1 MFRAQINQMAD
12 GPTLKMEGC
21 LVAEWANE
29 AKSLMMTSD
38 PVPKG
43 LIVDIT
49 DVSYIDLAGE
59 QVLAWLASIGAS
71 FKAGGVYATSV
82 CERLQLP
89 FYGKPNRPKNRLN
102 VAIPTSAI
110 SLSDA
115 CD

>member
-21 LVAEWANE
+21 LVAEWAKE
-29 AKSLMMTSD
+29 AKSLMTSG

-49 DVSYIDLAGE
+49 DVSHIDSVGE

-71 FKAGGVYATSV
+71 FTARGVYAASV
-82 CERLQLP
+82 CERMQLP
-89 FYGKPNRPKNRLN
+89 FYGKPNRSRKQP
-102 VAIPTSAI
+102 
-110 SLSDA
+110 
-115 CD
+115 

>member
-12 GPTLKMEGC
+12 GPTLELEGC

-29 AKSLMMTSD
+29 AKSLMRSG

-49 DVSYIDLAGE
+49 DVSYIDSVGE

-71 FKAGGVYATSV
+71 SQIAPEISPA
-82 CERLQLP
+82 
-89 FYGKPNRPKNRLN
+89 
-102 VAIPTSAI
+102 VAIPASAI
-110 SLSDA
+110 SLYRLA
-115 CD
+115 IYAHI